1 VTEPGAP
8 PDGERPWFVPVMTAE
23 GPDGAWGDN
32 VQDDAEAASGNDAV
46 EHDDAADDAA
56 PPMTPLTGCPAW
68 LRAPPWRGVAGRSTN
83 SFQIGFAQ

>member
-1 VTEPGAP
+1 
-8 PDGERPWFVPVMTAE
+8 MTAE

-56 PPMTPLTGCPAW
+56 DAADCPAW